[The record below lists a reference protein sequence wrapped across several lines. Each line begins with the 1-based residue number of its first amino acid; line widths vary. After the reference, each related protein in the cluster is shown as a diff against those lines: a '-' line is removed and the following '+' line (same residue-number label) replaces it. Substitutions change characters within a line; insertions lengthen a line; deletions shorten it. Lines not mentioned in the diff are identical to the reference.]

1 MKKRIILML
10 VLAVVVLS
18 MIGLVACNNSQVPAD
33 PNAPQTPGDPSEQPA
48 QTMTLVLLK
57 GDYVQEFTVTLSE
70 LPATSKGLIAVLD
83 LLQSQ
88 GKLTYE
94 AQDST
99 YGKFLTRVGELRQD
113 EAAGTYLSLYT
124 TVEKDKD
131 VSAYATTLTYKD
143 ITLTSS
149 GVGAESMTM
158 EKDCI
163 VVITLF
169 SYNG

>member
-18 MIGLVACNNSQVPAD
+18 MIGLVACNNSQAPVD
-33 PNAPQTPGDPSEQPA
+33 PNTPQTPDEA
-48 QTMTLVLLK
+48 QSMTLVLLN

-70 LPATSKGLIAVLD
+70 LPATSKGVIAVLD

-88 GKLTYE
+88 EKLTYE
-94 AQDST
+94 AQNSA

-143 ITLTSS
+143 VTLTSS

>member
-1 MKKRIILML
+1 MKKRLILML

-18 MIGLVACNNSQVPAD
+18 MIGLVACTD
-33 PNAPQTPGDPSEQPA
+33 PNALEG
-48 QTMTLVLLK
+48 TMTLVLLN
-57 GDYVQEFTVTLSE
+57 GENAQEFSVDLSNFTTE
-70 LPATSKGLIAVLD
+70 SNGLIAVLD

-88 GKLTYE
+88 EKLTYE
-94 AQDST
+94 AQDSA

-143 ITLTSS
+143 VTLTSS
-149 GVGAESMTM
+149 GVGAESMTLQ
-158 EKDCI
+158 DGCTI
-163 VVITLF
+163 IITLF
-169 SYNG
+169 RYNG

>member
-1 MKKRIILML
+1 MKKRLILML

-18 MIGLVACNNSQVPAD
+18 MIGLVACTD
-33 PNAPQTPGDPSEQPA
+33 PNALEG
-48 QTMTLVLLK
+48 TMTLVLLN
-57 GDYVQEFTVTLSE
+57 GENAQEFSVDLSNFTTE
-70 LPATSKGLIAVLD
+70 SNGLIAVLD

-88 GKLTYE
+88 EKLTYE
-94 AQDST
+94 AQDSA

-143 ITLTSS
+143 VTLTSS

>member
-18 MIGLVACNNSQVPAD
+18 MIGLVSCNNSQAPVD
-33 PNAPQTPGDPSEQPA
+33 PNTPQIPDEA
-48 QTMTLVLLK
+48 QSMTLVLLN

-70 LPATSKGLIAVLD
+70 LPATSKGVIAVLD

-88 GKLTYE
+88 EKLTYE
-94 AQDST
+94 AQDSA

-143 ITLTSS
+143 VTLTSS